1 MNAIKQK
8 CRPKHQVLILKC
20 YPRTTKGATDVR
32 PNSSELSYLLF
43 YATSRKSKIQKIGAF
58 LEKKT
63 ASDVWR
69 MRIGNV
75 QVTLGILAALIEK
88 APKDVVL
95 IAPCVLKILDLILRS
110 NDITMIES
118 SLPAFDAF
126 CEHHDASSLF
136 ADQAYSRQYEA
147 VVQHYASLATST
159 SPATKSDLS
168 RSVQARWRTAGLR
181 AIKSVA
187 TSEPLASVTGRQL
200 NVIVPLILENL
211 WTTDRQLLETLLQR
225 VNVEAK
231 VDSERLLRRRT
242 SIATAGTADTS
253 EAHPEPFAGSPTDA
267 DRLVEEETGV
277 LAMQCLKSIYIGPNR
292 AQIHT
297 ATAALLRFTLNKIDQ
312 GAQVVELA
320 ETGKDDSGW
329 ALTMYNLISRWTP
342 VQDRYVILVTAME
355 TLVRTPLKDEKMDHH
370 LTLIAIVGSLL
381 RSDVNLIGLS
391 VMDVLL
397 GLVKQMKRLFQ
408 HGEQLDTAVD
418 EKLGTEDA
426 SPQSKQLL
434 DRLEQCVGD
443 LATHVYYADQITDM
457 IAAVLARLKPTQSAS
472 TNSTPQGEKAEDH
485 DAAPGASLTNLSESQ
500 SSLDTYFS
508 YGKGRVC
515 GLKVIKGILLVANPK
530 TKISGNMDLSRNKV
544 PLHVWEGSQWLLR
557 DPDGRVRK
565 AYVDALV
572 TWLDRETTPADLRA
586 RDESLVHNRSMKNSR
601 ETAAA
606 ASRAVSNVSNRDRA
620 SRATRR
626 SQFLP
631 LLHLTIY
638 DNALQYVDY
647 ETDLVV
653 LHVLLTKL
661 VFRLGVN
668 AARFGIPMIY
678 RLQEEIQ
685 EIEQPV
691 NKVRI
696 AALCHGYFWTLTE
709 KFDFDGSAV
718 GRAIT
723 NEVIRRR
730 NKKFWIEGINIP
742 PPPLRNIGVPG
753 HVGSQPAWDLEALQT
768 EELLPFDDRS
778 SMVECIA
785 TSYEES
791 AQSPPASPA
800 ASPGRVTNHPI
811 LGSTMSPTPAAK
823 DEHEFPSAFREQ
835 MLTDWSR
842 DAVVAALASAGK
854 AESMN
859 GSRTGT
865 SGTNRNRLTINTN
878 GLSANGGLGSP
889 YGSPHNMRPHSAR
902 MPDRERYGSV
912 TKLRKSSVRSGIS
925 PSASSHKGIASVDQ
939 LKMVLSGSKPSLGV
953 ARSRDDDDDDEDD
966 DSSDSMVSYDSPSEM
981 SFNPATVAAH
991 PEPGT
996 PKRSGSMSRRGPL
1009 SSNPPGQSTPT
1020 LSEDE
1025 NVPPVPPLPNS
1036 QSSIS
1041 ISPTAHANHIAQQ
1054 DHAHTPRRNPSSHA
1068 GNSVRGGLHPR
1079 PPEESL
1085 QSMDLDSLLRGIDS
1099 RAGEGSLGNVTKPP
1113 Y

>member
-1 MNAIKQK
+1 MHAIKQK

-20 YPRTTKGATDVR
+20 YPRTTKGATDVK

-88 APKDVVL
+88 SPKDVVL

-136 ADQAYSRQYEA
+136 ADQAYSRQYES
-147 VVQHYASLATST
+147 VVQHYATLATST
-159 SPATKSDLS
+159 APANKGGLS
-168 RSVQARWRTAGLR
+168 RSVQARWRTAGLK
-181 AIKSVA
+181 AIRSVA

-211 WTTDRQLLETLLQR
+211 WTTDEQLLDTLLQR
-225 VNVEAK
+225 MNVEDK
-231 VDSERLLRRRT
+231 VDSERMLRRRT
-242 SIATAGTADTS
+242 SIATAGTADTG
-253 EAHPEPFAGSPTDA
+253 EPHPEPFAGSPTDA
-267 DRLVEEETGV
+267 DRLVEEDIGV
-277 LAMQCLKSIYIGPNR
+277 LAMQCLKSIYVGPNR

-297 ATAALLRFTLNKIDQ
+297 ATAALLTFILKKIEHGQ
-312 GAQVVELA
+312 RVVELA
-320 ETGKDDSGW
+320 EAGKNDSGW
-329 ALTMYNLISRWTP
+329 ALIMYNLISRWTP
-342 VQDRYVILVTAME
+342 VQDRYVILVTTME
-355 TLVRTPLKDEKMDHH
+355 ALVRTPLHEDKMEHH
-370 LTLIAIVGSLL
+370 LALIAIVGSLL

-408 HGEQLDTAVD
+408 QGEHLDTVLD
-418 EKLGTEDA
+418 EKLGAGEP
-426 SPQSKQLL
+426 SPQSRQLL

-457 IAAVLARLKPTQSAS
+457 IAAVLARLKPAPSAS
-472 TNSTPQGEKAEDH
+472 TNSTPQGEKTEDH
-485 DAAPGASLTNLSESQ
+485 DAAPGGSLTNLSESQ
-500 SSLDTYFS
+500 SNSDTYFS
-508 YGKGRVC
+508 YSKGRVC
-515 GLKVIKGILLVANPK
+515 GLKVIRGILLVANPK

-586 RDESLVHNRSMKNSR
+586 RDESLVRNRSMKNSR
-601 ETAAA
+601 EMAAA
-606 ASRAVSNVSNRDRA
+606 ASRGVSNGTHRERSTRN
-620 SRATRR
+620 TRR

-631 LLHLTIY
+631 LLHLAIY

-668 AARFGIPMIY
+668 AVRFGIPMVY
-678 RLQEEIQ
+678 GLQEEIQ

-723 NEVIRRR
+723 NEVVRRR
-730 NKKFWIEGINIP
+730 SKKFWIEGINIP
-742 PPPLRNIGVPG
+742 PPHLKNVGMPG
-753 HVGSQPAWDLEALQT
+753 HIESQPAWDPKALET

-791 AQSPPASPA
+791 SQSPPASPA
-800 ASPGRVTNHPI
+800 ASPGRMANHPI

-823 DEHEFPSAFREQ
+823 DENDFPSAFREQ

-842 DAVVAALASAGK
+842 DAVVAALATEGK
-854 AESMN
+854 PESLN

-865 SGTNRNRLTINTN
+865 TGTNRNRLTINTN
-878 GLSANGGLGSP
+878 GLSANGGFMSP

-902 MPDRERYGSV
+902 IPDRERYGSV
-912 TKLRKSSVRSGIS
+912 TKLRKSSVRSGVS
-925 PSASSHKGIASVDQ
+925 PPSSSHKGIASVDQ
-939 LKMVLSGSKPSLGV
+939 LKMVLSGSKPTLGA
-953 ARSRDDDDDDEDD
+953 ARSDDDDDD
-966 DSSDSMVSYDSPSEM
+966 SGDSMVSYDSPSEL
-981 SFNPATVAAH
+981 SFNPAATHTHAPAE
-991 PEPGT
+991 PET
-996 PKRSGSMSRRGPL
+996 PRRSGSMTRRGPL
-1009 SSNPPGQSTPT
+1009 SSNPPGQNTPT
-1020 LSEDE
+1020 LDDGED
-1025 NVPPVPPLPNS
+1025 VPPVPPLPNS
-1036 QSSIS
+1036 QSSMS
-1041 ISPTAHANHIAQQ
+1041 MSPTTAEHIAHQ
-1054 DHAHTPRRNPSSHA
+1054 DYAPQAQAPRRTPSSRA
-1068 GNSVRGGLHPR
+1068 ANSVRGSLHPR
-1079 PPEESL
+1079 AQEESL

-1099 RAGEGSLGNVTKPP
+1099 RSGEGSLGNVTKPP